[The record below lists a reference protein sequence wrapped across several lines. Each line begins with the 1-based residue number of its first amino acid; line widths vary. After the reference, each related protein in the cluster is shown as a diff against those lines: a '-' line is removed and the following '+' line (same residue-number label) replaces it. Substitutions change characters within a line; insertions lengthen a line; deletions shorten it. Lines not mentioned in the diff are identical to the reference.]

1 MNKLKQKVMI
11 GFGAALPVMTL
22 ATPAFAAE
30 GDSAVVTAIQS
41 AVTSV
46 TADSTPIIAAAIGLG
61 ILWWGAKLLWTK
73 FKSMAK

>member
-1 MNKLKQKVMI
+1 MKNLKQKVLV
-11 GFGAALPVMTL
+11 GFGAALPVLTM

-30 GDSAVVTAIQS
+30 GDSAVVSAIQS

-46 TADSTPIIAAAIGLG
+46 TADATPVIASAIGLG
-61 ILWWGAKLLWTK
+61 MVFWGAKLLISK